1 MKIRKI
7 SIAAFAAV
15 ALIALGCGAG
25 NTVDSNDPVITDKG
39 AVATSG
45 ATPGSKAPEKPAA
58 ILTPK
63 DITLKVK
70 ILERQCFGSAG
81 CNVEMRISSFEI
93 TPGKLDPNASY
104 EITYEYK
111 GLTDPVENRFT
122 LDGNGTGQV
131 DETEFGSTKRKSDKI
146 TAVVTSVEKL

>member
-7 SIAAFAAV
+7 SIAAFAAT

-25 NTVDSNDPVITDKG
+25 STVDSNDPVVTNEG
-39 AVATSG
+39 NVAASG
-45 ATPGSKAPEKPAA
+45 AATGKAPEKLKYPVV
-58 ILTPK
+58 TPK

-81 CNVEMRISSFEI
+81 CNVEMRISSVEVK
-93 TPGKLDPNASY
+93 PGILDPKASY

-122 LDGNGTGQV
+122 LDGDGSGQV
-131 DETEFGSTKRKSDKI
+131 DETEFGSTRRKSDKI